1 MVEQVQQPL
10 YFQVMDKLLA
20 AAQDKAQIIGYGP
33 KIFHF
38 STLSHFPGWLLAI
51 TIKRFELKS
60 NVSFAKE
67 GLSICGKN

>member
-1 MVEQVQQPL
+1 MVEQAQQPL

-38 STLSHFPGWLLAI
+38 STLSHFPDWL
-51 TIKRFELKS
+51 
-60 NVSFAKE
+60 
-67 GLSICGKN
+67 

>member
-1 MVEQVQQPL
+1 MVEQAQQPL

-33 KIFHF
+33 KTFHF

-60 NVSFAKE
+60 NVCFAKE
-67 GLSICGKN
+67 GLSICHKN